1 MNVTAKDNATGK
13 DQKITITSSSG
24 LSKDEIDR
32 MAKEADAHA
41 TEDKEKR
48 EEIEARNGLD
58 NLVYNIEKMLKESG
72 DKVTGSDKSD
82 VEAALADAKT
92 TLQGSPSVADLNAAR
107 EKLTATSHKLAEAMY
122 KANATGATTPD
133 AEANSAGSTES
144 AEKKDEG
151 VIDAEYVDVE
161 DKK

>member
-1 MNVTAKDNATGK
+1 
-13 DQKITITSSSG
+13 
-24 LSKDEIDR
+24 
-32 MAKEADAHA
+32 MAKEAESHA
-41 TEDKEKR
+41 SEDKEKR

-72 DKVTGSDKSD
+72 DKVSGSDKSD
-82 VEAALADAKT
+82 VESALADAKK
-92 TLQGSPSVADLNAAR
+92 TLEGSPSAADLNAAR

-122 KANATGATTPD
+122 KANASGATPPAES
-133 AEANSAGSTES
+133 AEAATET

-161 DKK
+161 EKK